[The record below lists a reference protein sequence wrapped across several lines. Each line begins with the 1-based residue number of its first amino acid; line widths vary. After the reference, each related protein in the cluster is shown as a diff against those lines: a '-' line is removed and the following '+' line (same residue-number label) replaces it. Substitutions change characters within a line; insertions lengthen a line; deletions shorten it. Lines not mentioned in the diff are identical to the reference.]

1 MNPDVPIPAPEQLKR
16 FCEEHHIVRLAVYGS
31 ALREDF
37 GPESDV
43 DVLVKFDPDAGVSLF
58 DQFQTRDDLSPLFG
72 GRRIDLFTAE
82 SLPRYTRDRII
93 AEAEHLYPDRK
104 PGKQPPLAVDED
116 TPLRW
121 MRDLARETV
130 KQSVDRT
137 RQDLDEDIVLRE
149 MIRFA
154 FERIGLPVKRV
165 SQARRRELP
174 GIDFDELAD
183 LRRHLIKDFHAL
195 DLDRLWAAATE
206 ICPAIIVQL
215 DAYLPP
221 EDQRPGAYRGD
232 PVEW

>member
-1 MNPDVPIPAPEQLKR
+1 MNPDVPIPAPEQLKE
-16 FCEEHHIVRLAVYGS
+16 FCEAHHIVKLAVYGS

-37 GPESDV
+37 GPDSDI
-43 DVLVKFDPDAGVSLF
+43 DMLVKFDPDAGVSLF
-58 DQFQTRDDLSPLFG
+58 DQFQTKDDLSPLFG

-121 MRDLARETV
+121 MRDLARKTV
-130 KQSVDRT
+130 ERSVDRT
-137 RQDLDEDIVLRE
+137 RQDLEEDSVLRDLVCYALE
-149 MIRFA
+149 P
-154 FERIGLPVKRV
+154 IGLPVKRV
-165 SQARRRELP
+165 SQARRQELP

-183 LRRHLIKDFHAL
+183 LRRHLIEERYAV
-195 DLDRLWAAATE
+195 DLDRLWVAATE
-206 ICPAIIVQL
+206 TCPAIVKQL

-221 EDQRPGAYRGD
+221 EDQRPGAYRGEPLD
-232 PVEW
+232 W

>member
-1 MNPDVPIPAPEQLKR
+1 MNPTVPLPTAQQLR
-16 FCEEHHIVRLAVYGS
+16 ALCEAHHIVKLAVYGS

-37 GPESDV
+37 GPDSDI
-43 DVLVKFDPDAGVSLF
+43 DLLVKFNPDAGVSLF
-58 DQFQTRDDLSPLFG
+58 DQFQTKEDLSPLFG

-130 KQSVDRT
+130 KRSVDRT
-137 RQDLDEDIVLRE
+137 RQDLDEEIVLRDFFRYALE
-149 MIRFA
+149 L
-154 FERIGLPVKRV
+154 IGLPVKRV
-165 SQARRRELP
+165 SMALRQELP

-183 LRRHLIKDFHAL
+183 LRRHLIEEFHAV

-206 ICPAIIVQL
+206 TCPVIVAQL
-215 DAYLPP
+215 DAFLPP
-221 EDQRPGAYRGD
+221 EDQRPGAYRGE
-232 PVEW
+232 PIVW